1 MAVDRQAA
9 ARTKLAVD
17 RVGGPDGDREEP
29 VVPER
34 AMPGDGGLDQVADAI
49 ELVTPRQ
56 ILVFVAGLHDLDVGV
71 EVAVR
76 ALRRRH
82 EVDRPVGIAGQ
93 GRVRSPPELPG
104 GRLQPL
110 VEVGVEEREDDAD
123 LLAEG
128 AIATVGPCR
137 QAEVRQVPGVVRVAD
152 SRAGSSHRGSCADAG
167 PRTRRSLPT
176 FGPPRGVRAEIA
188 DAVGTTTAARRL
200 GLDRHGPGTRR
211 PTLRH
216 FTAPLVR
223 PDT

>member
-1 MAVDRQAA
+1 MVLPVGRPEASGPEQAVAASFDHPRRELEVAALAGGPEQLDERHLDLRVAVDRQAA

-17 RVGGPDGDREEP
+17 GVGGPDGDREEP

-34 AMPGDGGLDQVADAI
+34 ALPGDGGLDQVADAI

-71 EVAVR
+71 EIAVR

-128 AIATVGPCR
+128 AVATVGPCC
-137 QAEVRQVPGVVRVAD
+137 QAEVRQI
-152 SRAGSSHRGSCADAG
+152 SR
-167 PRTRRSLPT
+167 
-176 FGPPRGVRAEIA
+176 
-188 DAVGTTTAARRL
+188 
-200 GLDRHGPGTRR
+200 RH
-211 PTLRH
+211 
-216 FTAPLVR
+216 
-223 PDT
+223 